1 MDLEVIGRHALLF
14 DDDTTSAFVN
24 SREALVPW
32 IHDSSLFIDRYD
44 VRHLLDQIPSRKLH
58 ARSAPEDP
66 SQSELDLERYLDLPP
81 PDQHADGDGD
91 DSLLDGASEARNGSD
106 LAGHGAYQAV
116 SFSYGDNVDA
126 VISDSGTG
134 ISCPG
139 FRPNFPLPDSLLTNL
154 PPTEKLHQIISRTA
168 LFVSRHGGQ
177 SEIILRVKQGN
188 NPTFGFLM
196 PDHHLHP
203 YYRFLVDHPELVKA
217 DYSSKPQTEK
227 SSDNEGN
234 QTHVPVSGALSLL
247 GSVYGSGEDD
257 DTTIQTGC
265 NETEIQCSSVVAS
278 ERTGSSV
285 CLASKDNVASKNQAA
300 PLVKDKTLS
309 SRKKNSV
316 NTASNNDA
324 SKKKRKDEN
333 ASHGSISRPLV
344 SETGVSSDKPSILEP
359 PSFLKRVIDK
369 IVEFIHR
376 NGKDFE
382 AVLIEQDKAHG
393 RFPFLL
399 PTNQYHPYYLKILQG
414 ASESNVRG
422 SSVKPNVGSNKDAQA
437 ADRQSTGYKLN
448 TSEALEGWS
457 YDSLRKEKFKMVIGA
472 PKKDAYDQDSKPV
485 KPSGVTPDEAEAI
498 VLAATR
504 GTSPA
509 NVLPNK
515 HKRNLGATSN
525 GSFSS
530 LNGDGFVSKCVS
542 INDANDSGQL
552 SRGQFRKID
561 SVDVVKAIAKSAV
574 LAASNE
580 GDSSEVSLS
589 KEQKLKADRLKRA
602 KIFAAMIKS
611 GQEPMP
617 ELMQA
622 PTTTPSTLSC
632 AESDPVPREREGSSV
647 PSNCE
652 ISDIKRSSRRDSSVL
667 DHDRER
673 RHSRKKKSSRSRA
686 DECDSEEDHGHYRKK
701 RSSRPR
707 ANESDSEEDHRHLR
721 KKRSSRSRAADRDS
735 EEDHRH
741 HRKRHHSES
750 SSCKH
755 LKRHSSKESRHH
767 RHRHHDSSE
776 DEHRHKRHSKSR
788 QRYKSDELSDADD
801 QERKRSGR
809 HHRSTHAHFE
819 TEVPSIEDEKIS
831 ENLPKEPEEV
841 GGTDGSNAGPSVD
854 TEIPS
859 ELRAKIR
866 NMLLEIM

>member
-58 ARSAPEDP
+58 ARSVSEDP
-66 SQSELDLERYLDLPP
+66 SQSDLDLERYLDLPP

-91 DSLLDGASEARNGSD
+91 DSLLDGTYEARNGTE

-116 SFSYGDNVDA
+116 PFSSGDNVDA

-139 FRPNFPLPDSLLTNL
+139 FRPNFALPDRLLTNL

-168 LFVSRHGGQ
+168 LFVSEHGGQ

-203 YYRFLVDHPELVKA
+203 YYRFLVDHPELLKA
-217 DYSSKPQTEK
+217 DDSSKPQNEK
-227 SSDNEGN
+227 SPDNEGN
-234 QTHVPVSGALSLL
+234 QTHVPASGALSLL
-247 GSVYGSGEDD
+247 GSVYGSGEEDD
-257 DTTIQTGC
+257 MVLQTDS
-265 NETEIQCSSVVAS
+265 NQMEIQCSSVVAS

-300 PLVKDKTLS
+300 SIVKDKTLS

-316 NTASNNDA
+316 NTASPSDA

-344 SETGVSSDKPSILEP
+344 MSSDKPSILEP

-414 ASESNVRG
+414 ASENNVRG
-422 SSVKPNVGSNKDAQA
+422 SSVKANVGSNKDAQA
-437 ADRQSTGYKLN
+437 AGQQSTGCKRN
-448 TSEALEGWS
+448 TSEELEGWS
-457 YDSLRKEKFKMVIGA
+457 YESSRKEKFKMVIGA
-472 PKKDAYDQDSKPV
+472 PKKDVHDQDSKPM

-504 GTSPA
+504 GASPA
-509 NVLPNK
+509 NVFSNK
-515 HKRNLGATSN
+515 HKNNLGVTSN

-530 LNGDGFVSKCVS
+530 LNGDGLVSKPAS
-542 INDANDSGQL
+542 TSDANNSGQL
-552 SRGQFRKID
+552 SSGQFRKID
-561 SVDVVKAIAKSAV
+561 SVDVVKEIAKSAV

-589 KEQKLKADRLKRA
+589 KEQKLKAERLKRA

-611 GQEPMP
+611 GQEPMT
-617 ELMQA
+617 ELIQA
-622 PTTTPSTLSC
+622 PTTTTHSTLSGP
-632 AESDPVPREREGSSV
+632 ESDPVLREREGSSV
-647 PSNCE
+647 PNNCE
-652 ISDIKRSSRRDSSVL
+652 ISDIKRSRRDSSVL
-667 DHDRER
+667 DHDREHK
-673 RHSRKKKSSRSRA
+673 HSRKKRRSRSRL
-686 DECDSEEDHGHYRKK
+686 DENDSEEDHGHYRKK
-701 RSSRPR
+701 RSSRSR
-707 ANESDSEEDHRHLR
+707 ADESDSGEDHRHSRKMRSSRSRAVDSDSEEDHRHY
-721 KKRSSRSRAADRDS
+721 
-735 EEDHRH
+735 
-741 HRKRHHSES
+741 RKRHHSES
-750 SSCKH
+750 SSAKH
-755 LKRHSSKESRHH
+755 HKRHSSKESRHH

-776 DEHRHKRHSKSR
+776 DEHRHMRHSKSR
-788 QRYKSDELSDADD
+788 QRHKSDELSDADD
-801 QERKRSGR
+801 QERKRSSR
-809 HHRSTHAHFE
+809 HHRSTQAHFE

-831 ENLPKEPEEV
+831 ENLLKEAQEV
-841 GGTDGSNAGPSVD
+841 GGTDGSHAGPSVD